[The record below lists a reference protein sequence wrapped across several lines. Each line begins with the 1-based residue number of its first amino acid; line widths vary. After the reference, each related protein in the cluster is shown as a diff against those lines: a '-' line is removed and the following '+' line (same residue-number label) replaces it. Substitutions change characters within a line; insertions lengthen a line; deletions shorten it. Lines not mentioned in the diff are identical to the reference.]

1 MTWGSTSTGTPVEA
15 ANQVK
20 QYEVSHDHLAQK
32 FGHVSA
38 TKEILFKALE
48 SLPETAIVSA
58 SYGGNTISEDT
69 YTTWI
74 NITVDVG
81 YAPFK
86 AP

>member
-1 MTWGSTSTGTPVEA
+1 MAWNSNGTGTPVEVA
-15 ANQVK
+15 DQVK
-20 QYEVSHDHLAQK
+20 RYAVSHDHPAQQ
-32 FGHVSA
+32 FGHVGA
-38 TKEILFKALE
+38 TKNVLLKALE
-48 SLPETAIVSA
+48 SLPETAVVGA